1 MHLIMCQYFDV
12 IYIKQLPKF
21 NMEPEN
27 DGFQEKSPFPGAD
40 FQVHHI
46 KLQGFISDHS
56 VHSNVLCVLQIAQ
69 TFSGS
74 FGG

>member
-1 MHLIMCQYFDV
+1 MLYIY

-46 KLQGFISDHS
+46 
-56 VHSNVLCVLQIAQ
+56 
-69 TFSGS
+69 
-74 FGG
+74 